1 MNGVEL
7 AEGPSFSFS
16 SHLPSTS
23 GAPAL
28 ADLLDDVPTSGG
40 EVDPT
45 VLAVDRNHEYTVWLS
60 YSEVYNEKVYDLF
73 ATIDAPEPTQAQ
85 SSIPRPTSS
94 FLNLPLLSSQANPLL
109 LTRKALAVKP
119 CPPADTGLTAAEAA
133 SGGGAGKY
141 VAGLRQIRVESA
153 AHAKELLRIGQLHRR
168 VFGTLANS
176 QSSRS
181 HALVTIK
188 VLRVHRGEKNVRS
201 E

>member
-1 MNGVEL
+1 M
-7 AEGPSFSFS
+7 
-16 SHLPSTS
+16 
-23 GAPAL
+23 
-28 ADLLDDVPTSGG
+28 
-40 EVDPT
+40 
-45 VLAVDRNHEYTVWLS
+45 LAVDRNHEYTVWLS

-73 ATIDAPEPTQAQ
+73 AAIDALDAPTPSRAP

-94 FLNLPLLSSQANPLL
+94 FLALPISSSQSNPLQ

-119 CPPADTGLTAAEAA
+119 CPRADTGLAAADA
-133 SGGGAGKY
+133 AGKY

-153 AHAKELLRIGQLHRR
+153 AQARELLRLGQLHRR

-188 VLRVHRGEKNVRS
+188 VLRVHRGEKNVRHLS
-201 E
+201 PVDVDAVY